1 MAEKHKQKNTFIV
14 QIEERENASWQGSV
28 IWADAR
34 RKKYF
39 RSALVLDEPT
49 SNLDESGIGAL
60 VASVG
65 RLKDQGIAILICD
78 HRGWM

>member
-39 RSALVLDEPT
+39 RSALELF
-49 SNLDESGIGAL
+49 
-60 VASVG
+60 
-65 RLKDQGIAILICD
+65 RLIHQAVEQPEQEETELPAKS
-78 HRGWM
+78 